1 MTVQNDNFE
10 IYSLK
15 AELCKTFADPK
26 RLFILNELRSGEKS
40 VGELAGAMGIG
51 HAIVSRQLGILREK
65 GIVKYRREGTTV
77 YYRISD
83 TKIIKACD
91 LVHEILLNQIAE
103 NRKAADRLV
112 TNQF

>member
-1 MTVQNDNFE
+1 MANQYDNIE

-26 RLFILNELRSGEKS
+26 RLIILNELRDGEKS
-40 VGELAGAMGIG
+40 VGELASAIGIG
-51 HAIVSRQLGILREK
+51 HAIVSRHLGILRDK

-77 YYRISD
+77 YYRISNM
-83 TKIIKACD
+83 KIIEACD
-91 LVHEILLNQIAE
+91 LVHEILVNQIEE
-103 NRKAADRLV
+103 NRQVADRLT